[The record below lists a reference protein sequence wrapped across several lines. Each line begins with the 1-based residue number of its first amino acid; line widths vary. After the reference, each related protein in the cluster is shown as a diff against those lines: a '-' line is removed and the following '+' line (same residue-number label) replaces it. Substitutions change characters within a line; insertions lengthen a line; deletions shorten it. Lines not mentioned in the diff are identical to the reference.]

1 MQLRAPA
8 IAALSLL
15 ANVVSAQPPA
25 TGGERDFVFT
35 DDDGHLVLRFVG
47 AGPGAPD
54 RHQRDEILN
63 QEFSVMIHDD
73 LRADLQFE
81 SERVDAEWAAL
92 TEPRIEARADQVRSA
107 FSAIEI
113 ECRSTTCRL
122 MLEHADRRSV
132 REHQQ
137 LIAFVQDALAPLV
150 GSESSGFERSYLIA
164 AYEQRAEAPLI
175 KVYLRRT
182 TDAGQAL

>member
-8 IAALSLL
+8 IAALWILGN
-15 ANVVSAQPPA
+15 AVSAQPPA
-25 TGGERDFVFT
+25 AAGERDFVFT
-35 DDDGHLVLRFVG
+35 DDDGHLLLRFVG
-47 AGPGAPD
+47 AGPEAPD

-73 LRADLQFE
+73 LRADIQFE
-81 SERVDAEWAAL
+81 SERMDAEWAAM
-92 TEPRIEARADQVRSA
+92 TEPRIEARAQDVRSA

-113 ECRSTTCRL
+113 ECRSTSCRL

-137 LIAFVQDALAPLV
+137 LIGHVQAALAPLV
-150 GSESSGFERSYLIA
+150 DSESSGFERSYLIA
-164 AYEQRAEAPLI
+164 AYEQRSEAPLI

-182 TDAGQAL
+182 TD